1 MQIAVNTRLLL
12 AHRMEGVAR
21 YIYETS
27 KEMVLSH
34 PEVQFH
40 FLFDRPYDEQFIFA
54 DNVIPHVIGW
64 PSRHPLLWYLWFERS
79 LPKFLRNNNIDVL
92 YSGDMYMSLHANIPT
107 LMVSHDLNYLHYP
120 EGLRWSHLKFYQK
133 YMPLY
138 HKAADHLITVSEATK
153 KDVIEKYNVKEDN
166 ITVAYNS
173 VPSGFE
179 MMTKE
184 EIADVRMKFT
194 KGCPY
199 LVYVGSLHPRKNVE
213 RLLLAYD
220 RYKSADDNADNIQLV
235 IYGRKAW
242 KTDAIFSI
250 YNQMKYKEDVVFLS
264 NEDATVHKITGAATA
279 MCYVSLFEG
288 FGIPI
293 LEAYKCGVPV
303 ITSNVSSMPEVAG
316 EGALIVDP
324 KNIASIAEGMST
336 IVNDES
342 LRRDLIQK
350 GQKQLELFS
359 WKKSADTIFEK
370 LQKLAR

>member
-34 PEVQFH
+34 PEVRFH

-79 LPKFLRNNNIDVL
+79 LPKFLRNNNIDVF
-92 YSGDMYMSLHANIPT
+92 YSGDMYMSLQADIPT

-370 LQKLAR
+370 LQKIAR